1 MDTPHHHAAPRR
13 SSGDGIRSACCTL
26 ASSSSDP
33 GSRSFTNLHAAACA
47 VLCGGTPRACHPASV
62 VVVACESGQRD
73 STACARHAHGALLRC
88 GRVFPR
94 AHPQPTRPPARH
106 TLRRTHPHRDTSPHG
121 CRCIVPLR
129 THAPLA
135 ARGRSDAGSART
147 LWTWRSPAAR
157 PWNLTA
163 VQRIVCSTSCISH
176 QLATSRHLQAPE
188 PSTH

>member
-1 MDTPHHHAAPRR
+1 MATPHHRTFPTEEQRRRRPQRSLLHRTRLQRPRLP
-13 SSGDGIRSACCTL
+13 T
-26 ASSSSDP
+26 ASHK
-33 GSRSFTNLHAAACA
+33 LHAAACA

-73 STACARHAHGALLRC
+73 STACARRAPSQWL
-88 GRVFPR
+88 R
-94 AHPQPTRPPARH
+94 AHPSAPTARPPPCTAHPAAH
-106 TLRRTHPHRDTSPHG
+106 TSSRDTSPHG